1 MSETLHTMIAWN
13 HLPTIYT
20 YQEVIKGLCWKE
32 KHRQAF
38 CATHLH
44 HDDPRA
50 SSLTV

>member
-38 CATHLH
+38 CVFNDLKERGYAPA
-44 HDDPRA
+44 PR
-50 SSLTV
+50 